1 MSRLQLSAVLAVS
14 EGDVMV
20 QNSEQQVDDFVRR
33 FKLILV
39 AFAAIVVVPVIGLIF
54 YLNWRF
60 NAFEDGLRYREP
72 ESAADAAAV
81 LDVLPWE
88 PVQGQTVYVPAYSHV
103 YHEDGKPHLL
113 TVTLSV
119 RNADP
124 DHELAVTS
132 VRYFDTKGKEVRS
145 FLKKPL
151 RLAPLAST
159 EFLVERD
166 DAAGGSGANFLVEWV
181 AGEPMIPPVIESV
194 MIGTSETQGIS
205 FARSG
210 TVIKERSPDLPPE
223 G

>member
-1 MSRLQLSAVLAVS
+1 MAAK
-14 EGDVMV
+14 
-20 QNSEQQVDDFVRR
+20 SEQQVDDFVRR
-33 FKLILV
+33 FKLILIV
-39 AFAAIVVVPVIGLIF
+39 LAAVVIVPVVGLIV

-60 NAFEDGLRYREP
+60 NAFEDGLRYRAP
-72 ESAADAAAV
+72 DSAVDASEL
-81 LDVLPWE
+81 LDALPWE

-124 DHELAVTS
+124 DHELALTS
-132 VRYFDTKGKEVRS
+132 VRYFDTKGKEIRS

-151 RLAPLAST
+151 RLSPLAST

-166 DAAGGSGANFLVEWV
+166 DAAGGSGANFLVEWA
-181 AGEPMIPPVIESV
+181 AGEPVVPPVIESV

-210 TVIKERSPDLPPE
+210 TVIREHSPHGPHSGE
-223 G
+223 